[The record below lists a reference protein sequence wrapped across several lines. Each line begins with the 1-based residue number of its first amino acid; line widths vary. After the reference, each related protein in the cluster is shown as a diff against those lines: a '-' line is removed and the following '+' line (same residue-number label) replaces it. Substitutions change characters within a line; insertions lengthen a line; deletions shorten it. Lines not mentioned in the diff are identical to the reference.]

1 MLISLLLIGAIMTQI
16 ASQEKAE
23 LFRPDEVFSILKTIR
38 PSLPIEYHPK
48 YDKDSAMQGRS
59 QIILNGIQFY
69 TPAMR
74 GISLSDI
81 EARLS
86 KLDAWS
92 KHGNSYL
99 THGCDRCKC
108 GCKYWVNDTCVSC
121 GFEFSITAH
130 HKGIIQVN
138 EHDDGRLTSE
148 VIAAEEEKHQAGVI
162 TPIETNR
169 NHWEVGMLVEAT
181 EQITE
186 EGFVVPDRVHIHAN
200 PGDYGKVEYVAEDNI
215 PMVRFL
221 LSGTASDVGHHQI
234 KSVWLPFEG
243 GDLE

>member
-1 MLISLLLIGAIMTQI
+1 
-16 ASQEKAE
+16 
-23 LFRPDEVFSILKTIR
+23 
-38 PSLPIEYHPK
+38 
-48 YDKDSAMQGRS
+48 MQG
-59 QIILNGIQFY
+59 L
-69 TPAMR
+69 
-74 GISLSDI
+74 SLSDI

-99 THGCDRCKC
+99 MHGCDRCKC

-130 HKGIIQVN
+130 HRGIIQVN

-148 VIAAEEEKHQAGVI
+148 VIAASMLPEEEI
-162 TPIETNR
+162 CNIPNR

-186 EGFVVPDRVHIHAN
+186 DGFVVPDRVHIHAN
-200 PGDYGKVEYVAEDNI
+200 PGDIGKVEYVAEDNI

-221 LSGTASDVGHHQI
+221 LTGTASDVGHHQI
-234 KSVWLPFEG
+234 QMAYPFGIRSKFG

>member
-1 MLISLLLIGAIMTQI
+1 MTQI
-16 ASQEKAE
+16 ASPEKAE
-23 LFRPDEVFSILKTIR
+23 LFRPDEVFSILEAIR
-38 PSLPIEYHPK
+38 PSLPKEYHPK
-48 YDKDSAMQGRS
+48 YEKDSAMQGRS

-69 TPAMR
+69 TPAMK
-74 GISLSDI
+74 GLSLSDI

-121 GFEFSITAH
+121 GFDFSITAH

-148 VIAAEEEKHQAGVI
+148 VIAAEEEIHHI
-162 TPIETNR
+162 PNR
-169 NHWEVGMLVEAT
+169 NHWEIGMLVEAT
-181 EQITE
+181 EHITE
-186 EGFVVPDRVHIHAN
+186 EGFVVPDRVHTHAH
-200 PGDYGKVEYVAEDNI
+200 PGDYGKVEYVSEDNI

-221 LSGTASDVGHHQI
+221 ISGTASDVGHEQI
-234 KSVWLPFEG
+234 KSVWLPWMDG
-243 GDLE
+243 GDSE